1 MIRVGVCG
9 FPKKRAEIFALF
21 DVVEAQ
27 KTFYD
32 FVPSE
37 TLFHWAR
44 EAPPHFTFTM
54 KAFQGITHPVL
65 SPTYRRTKLPLHF
78 RSEGLGFFRETLEVE
93 ECARRTQEMAKVLGA
108 RVIVFQC
115 PPSFSPSLENM
126 RNLTRFFERFPR
138 EGSIL
143 AWEPRG
149 KWRKEEIR
157 DICESLDLVHVVD
170 PFVAEPQW
178 GGIYY
183 FRLHGKGSYRYFYGD
198 EDLSFLCDFIKGLE
212 REVFC
217 LFNNVS
223 MFENALAFKRMLVPS
238 P

>member
-9 FPKKRAEIFALF
+9 FPKKRAEIFAFF
-21 DVVEAQ
+21 DVVEVQ
-27 KTFYD
+27 RTFYN
-32 FVPSE
+32 FVSPE
-37 TLFHWAR
+37 ILLRLAR
-44 EAPPHFTFTM
+44 EAPLHFTFTM
-54 KAFQGITHPVL
+54 KAFQGITHRVL
-65 SPTYRRTKLPLHF
+65 SPTYRRAKLPPHF
-78 RSEGLGFFRETLEVE
+78 RLEGLGFFQETPEVE
-93 ECARRTQEMAKVLGA
+93 ECALRTKEMAKVLGS

-115 PPSFSPSLENM
+115 PPSFSPSPENVK
-126 RNLTRFFERFPR
+126 NLTHFFERFPR

-157 DICESLDLVHVVD
+157 EICKSLDLVHVVD

-178 GGIYY
+178 GSIYY
-183 FRLHGKGSYRYFYGD
+183 FRLHGRNSYRYFYSD
-198 EDLSFLCDFIKGLE
+198 EDLAFLCDLVRGVE

-217 LFNNVS
+217 LFNNVP
-223 MFENALAFKRMLVPS
+223 MFENALAFKRMLAPS